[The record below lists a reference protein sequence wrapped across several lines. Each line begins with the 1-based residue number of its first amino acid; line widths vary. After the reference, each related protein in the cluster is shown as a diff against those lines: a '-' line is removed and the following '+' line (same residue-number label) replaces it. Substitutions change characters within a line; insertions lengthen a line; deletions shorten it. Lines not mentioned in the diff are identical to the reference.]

1 MKTIILKEIKCSV
14 IECDRCHKEVP
25 NHPYYVGK
33 FYPSQVKNPD
43 GRLGFY
49 FICMDCIN
57 TLIKIEL

>member
-33 FYPSQVKNPD
+33 FHPSQVKNPD

-49 FICMDCIN
+49 FICMDCI
-57 TLIKIEL
+57 TR